1 MILSDRDI
9 IKNIEN
15 EKIKITPEPDLEVQL
30 GSCSIDFRL
39 GNTFRIFES
48 NRYSFIDLR
57 GKTDLNHFMKRI
69 EITDEDAFVMQPGEF
84 VLAATK
90 EKLEL
95 SNDLMARLEGRSSLG
110 RLGLIVHSTAG
121 VFDPGWIG
129 IATLELGNLG
139 RMPLKLYPGMR
150 ICSFTFEQLSSPARV
165 SYRQKKDNKYSDQ
178 MGPEVSRYMQDKEIK
193 NGISSVNR
201 CG

>member
-15 EKIKITPEPDLEVQL
+15 GKIKITPEPDLDIQL

-39 GNTFRIFES
+39 GNTFRLFE
-48 NRYSFIDLR
+48 YSKYPYIDLQ
-57 GKTDLNHFMKRI
+57 GEIDIDDLMKRVD
-69 EITDEDAFVMQPGEF
+69 ITDKDAFVMQPGSF
-84 VLAATK
+84 VLASTR

-110 RLGLIVHSTAG
+110 RLGIIVHSTAG

-139 RMPLKLYPGMR
+139 KMPVKLYPGMR
-150 ICSFTFEQLSSPARV
+150 ICSFTFEQLSSPARI
-165 SYRQKKDNKYSDQ
+165 SYREKENNKYSGQ
-178 MGPEVSRYMQDKEIK
+178 KRPRKP
-193 NGISSVNR
+193 
-201 CG
+201 